1 MVPSPGGR
9 ELGRGSNIYTMLILT
24 ADPDFIEFARDE
36 LRQADSTAQISA
48 EIRPGVL
55 LVEGNGRFFPLA
67 QQWQKQP
74 PTFIRHICPVQE
86 TVPLTETSA
95 DISQL
100 TQIVTRQFLDL
111 IEPEWSFSIQSRI
124 FADVPYKPFDINSAM
139 ADIVQTHTGAPLD
152 VRQPG
157 QVLSIVV
164 AEKTAY
170 LGLSLTAHNL
180 SDWAGGMRRFARE
193 KGQISRAE
201 FKLLEAL
208 EIFKIQLPP
217 RGIALDLGAAPG
229 GWTRVLRQKEQY
241 VTAVDPAHL
250 HPSLQT
256 DRSVRHMQMTAEDY
270 MGQYPD
276 TFDLIVNDM
285 RLDARD
291 SSRLMVDYAPYLY
304 RHGLAIMT
312 LKLPKNNRRTVI
324 DHSFNI
330 LKQAYHI
337 QNARQLFHN
346 RSEITICLT
355 KSGNFS

>member
-1 MVPSPGGR
+1 
-9 ELGRGSNIYTMLILT
+9 MLILT
-24 ADPDFIEFARDE
+24 ADPDFIDFARDE
-36 LRQADSTAQISA
+36 LRKADAAAQISA
-48 EIRPGVL
+48 EIGPGVL
-55 LVEGNGRFFPLA
+55 LVKSNGRFFSLA

-86 TVPLTETSA
+86 TVPLTGSGVDMA
-95 DISQL
+95 RL

-111 IEPEWSFSIQSRI
+111 IEPEWPFSVQSRI
-124 FADVPYKPFDINSAM
+124 FADVPYKPFDINSAL
-139 ADIVQTHTGAPLD
+139 ADIIQTRTGAPLD

-157 QVLSIVV
+157 QILSVVV
-164 AEKTAY
+164 AEKTAH
-170 LGLSLTAHNL
+170 LGLSLAAHNL
-180 SDWAGGMRRFARE
+180 SDWAGGVRRFARE

-208 EIFKIQLPP
+208 ESFKIDLPP

-229 GWTRVLRQKEQY
+229 GWTRVLRQREQY

-250 HPSLQT
+250 HPSLQA
-256 DRSVRHMQMTAEDY
+256 DRSVRHMQMTAEEY
-270 MGQYPD
+270 LVQYPD

-291 SSRLMVDYAPYLY
+291 SSRLMVSFAPYLY
-304 RHGLAIMT
+304 QHGLAIMT
-312 LKLPKNNRRTVI
+312 LKLPKDNRRTAI

-330 LKQAYHI
+330 LKQAYHL

-346 RSEITICLT
+346 RSEITIHLT
-355 KSGNFS
+355 KSEIFG